1 MSKIESQHLARKAYV
16 YVRQS
21 TMAQVEHNVES
32 RERQYELAERA
43 VALGWP
49 AGEVVVVDEDQGR
62 SGKSADG
69 RNGFQGLVAEV
80 GLGRVGIVVG
90 IEVSR
95 LARGNADW
103 YQLLDLCAL
112 TDTLIADSDGIYHPG
127 LHNDRL
133 VLGLKGTMS
142 EAELHVLRARLRG
155 GSLHKAGKG
164 ELRLPLPAGLEYDDT
179 GRVRVT
185 PDEAVA
191 DAIATVFSYFETLAS
206 ARQVMLRLLGENR
219 KLPRKAST
227 DRQVRWVEPT
237 YRAIHDILTNPVF
250 AGAYAYGRK
259 RTERRVEGGVV
270 RERQRRAPR
279 EEWHVCIE
287 GHHPGYI
294 TFERYLSNQERLR
307 ANWRPPRGEGGGAA
321 REGRALLQGLIRCGR
336 CGRKMQVGYS
346 GKTLVPNYSCVRG
359 NQLYG
364 AKRCQSV
371 GGRRIERVV
380 LDSVFEALRPAG
392 IEATLR
398 AIEHASSDHQ
408 TRVRSAE
415 LELERAQ
422 IHADRARRQ
431 FDACEPEN
439 RLVARTLEREWEQR
453 LAEVRRAERAVG
465 EIAARRPDPLTDEE
479 IAWCRQAGADLRKV
493 FDAPTTS
500 DRERKQLLRAIL
512 TDVVVTV
519 DRESEQH
526 AAQLRA
532 VWEGGAVTEH
542 TVTLPRTGS
551 HTRCTDQDT
560 IALVRQ
566 LAEHY
571 PDKQI
576 AAILSRQG
584 RRTGAGNP
592 FTAHNVHGLR
602 TYHKIPAA
610 PVRPTAHD
618 GDMVTIAKAANELG
632 VSTATVHRWLREGFI
647 TGEQITPGAPW
658 QIQLTDELRRTHP
671 PASARRVATAHPGRQ
686 RPRRR
691 PPDRVAQGPTRRA
704 RRRLRPQRQAK
715 RPTNPGQTRPNWT
728 VRQPHPT
735 GGAVLNQRHV
745 PEMAGVEQ
753 LALELVL
760 EQVEHG
766 LPVDAG
772 GLHPDDGHGV
782 AAQPVR
788 QRDQASG
795 RRAKLAD
802 LLPAAAIAVPDA
814 HARGDLGLVDVEH
827 RAALDQ
833 TIHGTSRGSDTRRP
847 PGRASCGGV

>member
-1 MSKIESQHLARKAYV
+1 MSKVESQHLARKAYV

-21 TMAQVEHNVES
+21 TMAQVERNTES

-69 RNGFQGLVAEV
+69 RNGFQGLVVEV

-103 YQLLDLCAL
+103 YRLLDLCAL

-155 GSLHKAGKG
+155 GSLHKAAKG
-164 ELRLPLPAGLEYDDT
+164 ELRLPLPAGLEYDEQ
-179 GRVRVT
+179 GLVRIT

-191 DAIATVFSYFETLAS
+191 DAIATVFLYFDQLAS
-206 ARQVMLRLLGENR
+206 ARQVMLRLLEEGR
-219 KLPRKAST
+219 KLPRRGTS
-227 DRQVRWVEPT
+227 DRQVRWTTAT

-270 RERQRRAPR
+270 RERQRRASR

-294 TFERYLSNQERLR
+294 TFERYLANQERLR

-336 CGRKMQVGYS
+336 CGRVMQVGYS

-364 AKRCQSV
+364 TKRCQSV

-380 LDSVFEALRPAG
+380 LDAVFEALRPAG

-398 AIEHASSDHQ
+398 AIEHTHDEHHA
-408 TRVRSAE
+408 RVRSAE
-415 LELERAQ
+415 LELERAR
-422 IHADRARRQ
+422 IHAERARRQ

-453 LAEVRRAERAVG
+453 LSDARRAEHSVAD
-465 EIAARRPDPLTDEE
+465 IATNRPDPLTEQE
-479 IAWCRQAGADLRKV
+479 IAWCRMAGADLHKV
-493 FDAPTTS
+493 FDAPSTS

-512 TDVVVTV
+512 AEVVVTV
-519 DRESEQH
+519 DRASEQH
-526 AAQLRA
+526 VAELRV
-532 VWEGGAVTEH
+532 VWEGGAITEH
-542 TVTLPRTGS
+542 SVPLSRTGS
-551 HTRCTDQDT
+551 HTRCTNQDT

-566 LAEHY
+566 LAEQY

-576 AAILSRQG
+576 AAILARQG
-584 RRTGAGNP
+584 RLTGAGNP

-602 TYHKIPAA
+602 SYHKIPAA
-610 PVRPTAHD
+610 PVRATAHD
-618 GDMVTIAKAANELG
+618 GEMVTIAKAASELD
-632 VSTATVHRWLREGFI
+632 VSTATVHRWLRDGFI
-647 TGEQITPGAPW
+647 CGEQITPGAPW
-658 QIQLTDELRRTHP
+658 QIRLTDELR
-671 PASARRVATAHPGRQ
+671 ARVCEQA
-686 RPRRR
+686 
-691 PPDRVAQGPTRRA
+691 PDGWLPLT
-704 RRRLRPQRQAK
+704 QA
-715 RPTNPGQTRPNWT
+715 
-728 VRQPHPT
+728 
-735 GGAVLNQRHV
+735 AD
-745 PEMAGVEQ
+745 
-753 LALELVL
+753 AL
-760 EQVEHG
+760 
-766 LPVDAG
+766 
-772 GLHPDDGHGV
+772 GV
-782 AAQPVR
+782 AR
-788 QRDQASG
+788 QTVLHKVQRG
-795 RRAKLAD
+795 ELA
-802 LLPAAAIAVPDA
+802 AVYV
-814 HARGDLGLVDVEH
+814 HTGKRKGLRIQVKP
-827 RAALDQ
+827 DQ
-833 TIHGTSRGSDTRRP
+833 TGLFENDIREEQQ
-847 PGRASCGGV
+847 C

>member
-1 MSKIESQHLARKAYV
+1 MDTTPFQPGRTDPSDQV
-16 YVRQS
+16 S
-21 TMAQVEHNVES
+21 TTSGAFQS
-32 RERQYELAERA
+32 RERQYELAEPA

-69 RNGFQGLVAEV
+69 RNGFQGLVVEV

-103 YQLLDLCAL
+103 YRLLDLCAL

-155 GSLHKAGKG
+155 GSLHKAAKG
-164 ELRLPLPAGLEYDDT
+164 ELRLPLPAGLEYDEQ
-179 GRVRVT
+179 GLVRIT

-191 DAIATVFSYFETLAS
+191 DAIATVFLYFDQLAS
-206 ARQVMLRLLGENR
+206 ARQVMLRLLEEGR
-219 KLPRKAST
+219 KLPRRGTS
-227 DRQVRWVEPT
+227 DRQVRWTTAT

-270 RERQRRAPR
+270 RERQRRASR

-294 TFERYLSNQERLR
+294 TFERYLANQERLR

-336 CGRKMQVGYS
+336 CGRVMQVGYS

-364 AKRCQSV
+364 TKRCQSV

-380 LDSVFEALRPAG
+380 LDAVFEALRPAG

-398 AIEHASSDHQ
+398 AIEHTHDEHHA
-408 TRVRSAE
+408 RVRSAE
-415 LELERAQ
+415 LELERAR
-422 IHADRARRQ
+422 IHAERARRQ

-453 LAEVRRAERAVG
+453 LSDARRAEHSVAD
-465 EIAARRPDPLTDEE
+465 IATNRPDPLTEQE
-479 IAWCRQAGADLRKV
+479 IAWCRMAGADLHKV
-493 FDAPTTS
+493 FDAPSTS

-512 TDVVVTV
+512 AEVVVTV
-519 DRESEQH
+519 DRASEQH
-526 AAQLRA
+526 VAELRV
-532 VWEGGAVTEH
+532 VWEGGAITEH
-542 TVTLPRTGS
+542 SVPLSRTGS
-551 HTRCTDQDT
+551 HTRCTNQDT

-566 LAEHY
+566 LAEQY

-576 AAILSRQG
+576 AAILARQG
-584 RRTGAGNP
+584 RLTGAGNP

-602 TYHKIPAA
+602 SYHKIPAA
-610 PVRPTAHD
+610 PVRATAHD
-618 GDMVTIAKAANELG
+618 GEMVTIAKAASELD
-632 VSTATVHRWLREGFI
+632 VSTATVHRWLRDGFI
-647 TGEQITPGAPW
+647 CGEQITPGAPW
-658 QIQLTDELRRTHP
+658 QIRLTDELRT
-671 PASARRVATAHPGRQ
+671 RVCEQA
-686 RPRRR
+686 
-691 PPDRVAQGPTRRA
+691 PDGWLPLT
-704 RRRLRPQRQAK
+704 QA
-715 RPTNPGQTRPNWT
+715 
-728 VRQPHPT
+728 
-735 GGAVLNQRHV
+735 AD
-745 PEMAGVEQ
+745 
-753 LALELVL
+753 AL
-760 EQVEHG
+760 
-766 LPVDAG
+766 
-772 GLHPDDGHGV
+772 GV
-782 AAQPVR
+782 AR
-788 QRDQASG
+788 QTVLHKVQRG
-795 RRAKLAD
+795 ELA
-802 LLPAAAIAVPDA
+802 AVYV
-814 HARGDLGLVDVEH
+814 HTGKRKGLRIQVKP
-827 RAALDQ
+827 DQ
-833 TIHGTSRGSDTRRP
+833 TGLFENDIREEQQ
-847 PGRASCGGV
+847 C

>member
-1 MSKIESQHLARKAYV
+1 MSKIERQHLERRAYV

-21 TMAQVEHNVES
+21 TMKQVERNTES
-32 RERQYELAERA
+32 SERQYELVDRA
-43 VALGWP
+43 VSLGWR
-49 AGEVVVVDEDQGR
+49 ASEVIVVDEDQGQ

-69 RNGFQGLVAEV
+69 RDGFQRLVAEV
-80 GLGRVGIVVG
+80 GLGRAGIVLG

-95 LARGNADW
+95 LARRNADW
-103 YQLLDLCAL
+103 YGLLDLCAL

-164 ELRLPLPAGLEYDDT
+164 ELRLPLPAGLEYDEA
-179 GRVRVT
+179 GQIRVS

-191 DAIATVFSYFETLAS
+191 DAIATVFSYFDELAS
-206 ARQVMLRLLGENR
+206 ARQVMLRLVEEDR
-219 KLPRKAST
+219 RLPRKASS
-227 DRQVRWVEPT
+227 DRRVRWATPT
-237 YRAIHDILTNPVF
+237 YKAVHEILTNPVY

-259 RTERRVEGGVV
+259 QTERSLEDGVV

-279 EEWHVCIE
+279 EDWHVLIE

-294 TFERYLSNQERLR
+294 TFERYLANQERLR

-336 CGRKMQVGYS
+336 CGRRMQVGYS

-364 AKRCQSV
+364 TGRCQSV

-380 LDSVFEALRPAG
+380 LDAVFEALRPAG

-398 AIEHASSDHQ
+398 AIEHANSDHQ
-408 TRVRSAE
+408 ALVRSAE

-422 IHADRARRQ
+422 IHTERARRQ

-453 LAEVRRAERAVG
+453 LAEVRRAERALAEVT
-465 EIAARRPDPLTDEE
+465 AKRPDPLTDEE
-479 IAWCRQAGADLRKV
+479 IAWCRQAGADLRRV

-519 DRESEQH
+519 DRASDQH
-526 AAQLRA
+526 AAELRV

-542 TVTLPRTGS
+542 SVPLPRTGS

-560 IALVRQ
+560 VALVRR
-566 LAEHY
+566 LAERCT
-571 PDKQI
+571 DKQI
-576 AAILSRQG
+576 AAILARQG

-592 FTAHNVHGLR
+592 FTAHRVAGLR
-602 TYHKIPAA
+602 AHHKIPAA
-610 PVRPTAHD
+610 PVRATAQD
-618 GDMVTIAKAANELG
+618 GEVVTVAKAASELG

-658 QIQLTDELRRTHP
+658 QIRLTDELR
-671 PASARRVATAHPGRQ
+671 ARVCEHA
-686 RPRRR
+686 
-691 PPDRVAQGPTRRA
+691 PDGWLPLAQA
-704 RRRLRPQRQAK
+704 AD
-715 RPTNPGQTRPNWT
+715 
-728 VRQPHPT
+728 
-735 GGAVLNQRHV
+735 
-745 PEMAGVEQ
+745 
-753 LALELVL
+753 AL
-760 EQVEHG
+760 
-766 LPVDAG
+766 
-772 GLHPDDGHGV
+772 GV
-782 AAQPVR
+782 ARQTVLHKVQRGELAAVYVHRGKRKGLRIQVKPDQPGLFDKDVREEAQ
-788 QRDQASG
+788 
-795 RRAKLAD
+795 
-802 LLPAAAIAVPDA
+802 
-814 HARGDLGLVDVEH
+814 
-827 RAALDQ
+827 
-833 TIHGTSRGSDTRRP
+833 
-847 PGRASCGGV
+847 C

>member
-1 MSKIESQHLARKAYV
+1 MSKIEGQHLARKAYV

-21 TMAQVEHNVES
+21 TMAQVERNVES
-32 RERQYELAERA
+32 GERQYELVERA
-43 VALGWP
+43 VELGWH

-62 SGKSADG
+62 SGKSTEGRDG
-69 RNGFQGLVAEV
+69 FHALVAEV
-80 GLGRVGIVVG
+80 GLGRVGIVLG

-95 LARGNADW
+95 LARNNAAW

-112 TDTLIADSDGIYHPG
+112 TDTLIADSDGIYHPA
-127 LHNDRL
+127 LYNDRL

-142 EAELHVLRARLRG
+142 EAELHVLKARLRG

-164 ELRLPLPAGLEYDDT
+164 ELRLPLPAGYQYDEQ
-179 GRVRVT
+179 GFVRIT

-191 DAIATVFSYFETLAS
+191 DAIATVFSYFDQLAS
-206 ARQVMLRLLGENR
+206 ARQVMLRLLAEDR
-219 KLPRKAST
+219 RLPRKSSA
-227 DRQVRWVEPT
+227 DRQVRWVT
-237 YRAIHDILTNPVF
+237 ASYRAIHDILTNPVF

-259 RTERRVEGGVV
+259 RTERRVTDGVV
-270 RERQRRAPR
+270 SEHQRRAPR
-279 EEWHVCIE
+279 EEWHVCIPE
-287 GHHPGYI
+287 HHAGYI
-294 TFERYLSNQERLR
+294 TFERYLANQQRLR
-307 ANWRPPRGEGGGAA
+307 SNWRPPRGEGGGAA

-336 CGRKMQVGYS
+336 CGRVMQVGYS

-364 AKRCQSV
+364 TKRCQSV
-371 GGRRIERVV
+371 GGRRIELVV

-398 AIEHASSDHQ
+398 AIEHATSDHDS
-408 TRVRSAE
+408 RVRSAE

-422 IHADRARRQ
+422 IHAERARRQ
-431 FDACEPEN
+431 FDGCEPEN

-453 LAEVRRAERAVG
+453 LKETRRAEHAVTD
-465 EIAARRPDPLTDEE
+465 IAAKRPDPLTEQE
-479 IAWCRQAGADLRKV
+479 IAWCRHAGADLRKV
-493 FDAPTTS
+493 FDAPTTT

-512 TDVVVTV
+512 TEVLVTV

-526 AAQLRA
+526 AAQLRV

-566 LAEHY
+566 LAEQY

-576 AAILSRQG
+576 AAILARQG

-610 PVRPTAHD
+610 PVRTNDHD
-618 GDMVTIAKAANELG
+618 DEMVTIAKAASELG

-658 QIQLTDELRRTHP
+658 QIRLTDELH
-671 PASARRVATAHPGRQ
+671 ARVREHA
-686 RPRRR
+686 
-691 PPDRVAQGPTRRA
+691 PDGWLPLT
-704 RRRLRPQRQAK
+704 QA
-715 RPTNPGQTRPNWT
+715 
-728 VRQPHPT
+728 
-735 GGAVLNQRHV
+735 A
-745 PEMAGVEQ
+745 E
-753 LALELVL
+753 AL
-760 EQVEHG
+760 
-766 LPVDAG
+766 
-772 GLHPDDGHGV
+772 GV
-782 AAQPVR
+782 AR
-788 QRDQASG
+788 QTVLHKVQRG
-795 RRAKLAD
+795 ELA
-802 LLPAAAIAVPDA
+802 AVYV
-814 HARGDLGLVDVEH
+814 HRGKRKGLRIQVKP
-827 RAALDQ
+827 DQ
-833 TIHGTSRGSDTRRP
+833 TGLFENHIRQE
-847 PGRASCGGV
+847 AQC